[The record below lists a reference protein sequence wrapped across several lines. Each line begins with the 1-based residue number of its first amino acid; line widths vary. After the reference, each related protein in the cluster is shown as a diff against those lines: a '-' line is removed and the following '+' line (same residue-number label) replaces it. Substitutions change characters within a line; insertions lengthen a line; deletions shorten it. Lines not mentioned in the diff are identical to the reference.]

1 MSEAVDKVTNKF
13 KAPTRDDEIDCAKH
27 NLKLLESQRFNLL
40 NGFDGDVKRFNAA
53 VQHAKNAVTALE
65 QEKQRINDR
74 ATQQASARGVDTSLA
89 GITLATAGQLPSLK
103 QPNALFGQ
111 GQDAAVKYALG
122 LDIPT
127 ATGKIGRPTRWEK
140 RCQDR

>member
-13 KAPTRDDEIDCAKH
+13 KAPTLDDEIDVAKH

-74 ATQQASARGVDTSLA
+74 ATQQATASGVDTSLA
-89 GITLATAGQLPSLK
+89 GITLATDGQLQSLK
-103 QPNALFGQ
+103 QQNALFGQ
-111 GQDAAVKYALG
+111 GRAAAVKYA
-122 LDIPT
+122 
-127 ATGKIGRPTRWEK
+127 RPAEHTSELQALMRTSYDEL
-140 RCQDR
+140 

>member
-13 KAPTRDDEIDCAKH
+13 KAPTLDDEIDVAKH

-74 ATQQASARGVDTSLA
+74 ATQQATASGVDTSLA
-89 GITLATAGQLPSLK
+89 GIKLATDGQLQRSEESRGGKEGGSTCRSRGSPYK
-103 QPNALFGQ
+103 QKKKKQ
-111 GQDAAVKYALG
+111 
-122 LDIPT
+122 
-127 ATGKIGRPTRWEK
+127 R
-140 RCQDR
+140 